1 MKITKEYL
9 KHIIKEEI
17 KKQQLEEGMLG
28 NLFKSA
34 LLAGGLATAGIGA
47 TKLVTKDTYSQKAN
61 TDTDRLFDSAKRIIF
76 QKINP
81 SGSYDD
87 PRTKATFKMHLPKLV
102 DDGRLTFSEDEK
114 FLNVYLDEKLILK
127 LDKIQKKSIEVK

>member
-9 KHIIKEEI
+9 KQIIKEEI
-17 KKQQLEEGMLG
+17 QKQQLQEGMLG

-34 LLAGGLATAGIGA
+34 LLAGSLATAGIGA
-47 TKLVTKDTYSQKAN
+47 GKLVTKDTYSQKAN
-61 TDTDRLFDSAKRIIF
+61 TDTDRLFDSAKKAIF

-81 SGSYDD
+81 DGSYDD

-102 DDGRLTFSEDEK
+102 DDGRLTFSEDER
-114 FLNVYLDEKLILK
+114 FLNVFLDKKPVVK
-127 LDKIQKKSIEVK
+127 LDKVKKISIEVK